1 MNWVIHPTSDDIL
14 NPEDRVL
21 SLFIYFSIFQNL
33 KVQVMIYLKA
43 RLITFLSKLLFYKNV
58 YIVELWYLD
67 HWYLKYLVKI
77 GYVSDLYIPTT
88 YF

>member
-58 YIVELWYLD
+58 SIVELWYLD

>member
-43 RLITFLSKLLFYKNV
+43 RLITFLSKLFFYKNV
-58 YIVELWYLD
+58 NIVELWYLD

>member
-58 YIVELWYLD
+58 NIVELWYLD

-77 GYVSDLYIPTT
+77 GYVSDLYIPST